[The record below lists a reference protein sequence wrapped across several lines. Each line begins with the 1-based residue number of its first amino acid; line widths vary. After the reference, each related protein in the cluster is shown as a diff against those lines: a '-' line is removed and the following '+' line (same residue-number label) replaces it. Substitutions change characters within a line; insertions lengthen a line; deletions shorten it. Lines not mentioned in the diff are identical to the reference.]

1 MARKKAKARYK
12 HRRRN
17 PDDGY
22 DSPAR
27 QRASRVTEAATD
39 FAYTVGAGFA
49 GYALTRGVARMANT
63 VAGKRY
69 PKLAKHAAALGAT
82 LGAAG
87 VYVGSRYW
95 EKVAEYHDAV
105 AVGAGVAVAQ
115 TVVQAYLPQWAWV
128 VSDLPTPA
136 RLAMTS
142 APGARALPDAPSVE
156 IDRLL
161 KSGALEEIQVGQVA
175 PDSPGT
181 MGDDEL
187 LEFNGMTG

>member
-17 PDDGY
+17 PDE

-27 QRASRVTEAATD
+27 QRASRATEAVTD

-49 GYALTRGVARMANT
+49 GYALTRGVARMVNN

-87 VYVGSRYW
+87 AYVGSRYW

-136 RLAMTS
+136 RLAMTP
-142 APGARALPDAPSVE
+142 APGARALPGAPSIE

-161 KSGALEEIQVGQVA
+161 KSGALEEVQVA
-175 PDSPGT
+175 QIAPESPGT

-187 LEFNGMTG
+187 AEFNGMMG